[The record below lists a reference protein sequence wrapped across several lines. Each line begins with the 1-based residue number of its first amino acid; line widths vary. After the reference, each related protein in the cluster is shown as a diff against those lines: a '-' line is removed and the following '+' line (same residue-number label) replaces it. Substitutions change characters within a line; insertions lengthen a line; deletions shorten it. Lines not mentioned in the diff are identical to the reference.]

1 MLDPQPNEYVLD
13 ACAAPGGKTSL
24 LAQQMKNRGAIFAC
38 DRDDERLNTL
48 RQNLDRLGVTIAE
61 VKKIDWTGEQATKS
75 QEMSSIGF
83 SSTRRAVTLV

>member
-24 LAQQMKNRGAIFAC
+24 LAQQMKNRGAILAC
-38 DRDDERLNTL
+38 DRDEKHLNTL

-61 VKKIDWTGEQATKS
+61 VKKIDWTGTSNEKPRD
-75 QEMSSIGF
+75 ELDRIL
-83 SSTRRAVTLV
+83 TRHAVQ